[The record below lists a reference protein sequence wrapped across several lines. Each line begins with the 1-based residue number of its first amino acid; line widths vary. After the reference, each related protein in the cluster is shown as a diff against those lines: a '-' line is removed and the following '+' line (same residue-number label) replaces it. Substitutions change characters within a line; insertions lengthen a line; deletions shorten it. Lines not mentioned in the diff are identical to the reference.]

1 MIEEL
6 KKLRS
11 KIKIGIV
18 GGSDMAKQYEQLGKT
33 GKTFW
38 KRNTALFRALLF
50 LFPLPGYYILTF
62 FLLSRSPQIWQFS
75 KILITFLLKTVL

>member
-33 GKTFW
+33 GKTF
-38 KRNTALFRALLF
+38 
-50 LFPLPGYYILTF
+50 
-62 FLLSRSPQIWQFS
+62 
-75 KILITFLLKTVL
+75 

>member
-1 MIEEL
+1 MHRLIFTAPVLFFLFSFLKQEIKADMIEEL

-33 GKTFW
+33 GKTF
-38 KRNTALFRALLF
+38 
-50 LFPLPGYYILTF
+50 
-62 FLLSRSPQIWQFS
+62 
-75 KILITFLLKTVL
+75 

>member
-18 GGSDMAKQYEQLGKT
+18 GGSDMSKQYEQLGKT
-33 GKTFW
+33 GMHI
-38 KRNTALFRALLF
+38 
-50 LFPLPGYYILTF
+50 YVI
-62 FLLSRSPQIWQFS
+62 SRE
-75 KILITFLLKTVL
+75 

>member
-18 GGSDMAKQYEQLGKT
+18 GGSDMSKQYEQLGKT
-33 GKTFW
+33 GKLENLT
-38 KRNTALFRALLF
+38 LF
-50 LFPLPGYYILTF
+50 LASFNFQTRKY
-62 FLLSRSPQIWQFS
+62 LS
-75 KILITFLLKTVL
+75 